1 MKTLGLA
8 SFALCLLVA
17 LTAQGGDD
25 AAQKKEKAALQGK
38 WKIIRLESNKG
49 KDQSVQGA
57 ILDFDK
63 DGKNLAFTHMEK
75 SKKATFTVNPA
86 GNPREIDIKPEGEN
100 KTFEGIYQLDKDS
113 LKICLAPE
121 PGDGR
126 PNEFA
131 LKDGKNYL
139 LIMLE
144 RVK

>member
-1 MKTLGLA
+1 MKTAGLA
-8 SFALCLLVA
+8 SFALCLVVA

-25 AAQKKEKAALQGK
+25 AAQKKEKAALEGK
-38 WKIIRLESNKG
+38 WKIISLESNKG
-49 KDQSVQGA
+49 KDQGVEGA
-57 ILDFDK
+57 TLEFDK
-63 DGKNLAFTHMEK
+63 EGKNIVFTHMNQT
-75 SKKATFTVNPA
+75 KKGAFTVNPA
-86 GNPREIDIKPEGEN
+86 GNPKEIDIKPEGEN

-126 PNEFA
+126 PGEFA
-131 LKDGKNYL
+131 LKDGRNYI